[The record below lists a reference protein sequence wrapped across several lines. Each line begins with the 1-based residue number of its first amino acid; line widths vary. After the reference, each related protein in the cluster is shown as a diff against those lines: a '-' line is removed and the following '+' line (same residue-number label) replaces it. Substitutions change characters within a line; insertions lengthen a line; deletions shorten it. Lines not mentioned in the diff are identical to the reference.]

1 MVQLGAKRYSIDVYF
16 VFQIWFKNNRAKY
29 RQMKLQNIKQALPE
43 TNESSKAVSEST
55 HFPGSIP
62 VVASDNGESMC
73 SGTLGEDSIPKLNCS
88 QESSLHCF
96 QACDGDM
103 CCPQE
108 YLLDGHAPVTAWNSG
123 QSAAVES
130 QTDLAVAE
138 ALVALAYAA
147 QAPEDAH
154 NSGPSADKLWKRILE
169 YF

>member
-1 MVQLGAKRYSIDVYF
+1 
-16 VFQIWFKNNRAKY
+16 
-29 RQMKLQNIKQALPE
+29 
-43 TNESSKAVSEST
+43 
-55 HFPGSIP
+55 
-62 VVASDNGESMC
+62 MC
-73 SGTLGEDSIPKLNCS
+73 SGTFGEDSIPKLNCS

-108 YLLDGHAPVTAWNSG
+108 YQEYQEYLLDGHAPVTAWNSG

-138 ALVALAYAA
+138 VPVGLAYAA

-154 NSGPSADKLWKRILE
+154 NSGPCEDELWQRILE
-169 YF
+169 DF